1 MGTKSKKKAK
11 TRLDAYYRLA
21 KDQGFRARSAFK
33 LIQLNRKY
41 DFLAK
46 SRVLV
51 DLCAAPGG
59 WCQVAAKHMP
69 VGSKI
74 VGVDL
79 VPIAPIRGVKTF
91 VGDITDDKT
100 RKIISTYLKKEPVD
114 CVIHDG
120 APNVGGVWSRDLF
133 EQNALVLHAA
143 KMGCSM
149 LRPGGWFVTK
159 VFRSQDFHKLMWVLK
174 QLFDKVEATKPLAS
188 RMESAEI
195 FVVCAGFKA
204 PKHLD
209 PAMFTA
215 QKVFSDVGEE
225 KILTPSGAFVVP
237 KSNVPAGYDEF
248 ATVAQRVAAFT
259 EFLQCSDPKTF
270 LRSHHELRF
279 ATAEDKAYLKSKY
292 SKKELVYLCGDLQQV
307 GDADLRRMV
316 RWREQILRE
325 QEQKLKA
332 QQQQNGGGDGND
344 DEEEDDE
351 DGEKDSNINSD
362 DDSDKIDFDSAEGV
376 AKIAR
381 ELLEL
386 RKRQSKQLK
395 KKQKKIVD
403 RKLKQIKGLINYDPN
418 TSAEHMTE
426 TDGFMKDVADEDDD
440 AAVGGSDEGDVDDNG
455 FTVEKL
461 ATVDE
466 ADVAALLDK
475 HWEEPDERLN
485 DPLNPV
491 MNANLNG
498 EEDWDLGSATDETRD
513 DDDDVKRP
521 LQLVEGEEDGVDVD
535 NYGNYIPAKR
545 SARVALYDE
554 GIVTRDDEEGGDDD
568 DGNDEEDAATRQKKA
583 KDQQDLDTAAKQS
596 KWLRHHVNI
605 EKVLN
610 QTFPKPRDNNKK
622 RSKRLEEER
631 VEMTASSPLNV
642 GNSTS
647 TAHKK
652 MRFDSRIDDDDNDD
666 DDDDDDDD
674 SGMEDDVSDISV
686 GRSSDDRSDLDVR
699 VGRVDSRRKRALVPD
714 IGKLTTQ
721 ELVRQQRRQTLKDN
735 AATAAAARKRKR
747 KDDAEFEEIP
757 VALTDPEIRARTLAI
772 ATKMLDP
779 RSRRDMLEA
788 AINRYTF
795 NDDDDLPDWF
805 IKDEQR
811 NCKVV
816 MPVTAEEVE
825 AQRQRFREMN
835 ARPGKKVMEAVHRK
849 RKRAQRMLRGM
860 IEKGKS
866 DPRAREKANGMSVRK
881 LMRSQ
886 AIKGDAGRKK
896 KKGPLDPKKMGEMR
910 RTKQRAKR
918 RR

>member
-100 RKIISTYLKKEPVD
+100 RKMIVTYLKKEPVD

-143 KMGCSM
+143 KMAASM
-149 LRPGGWFVTK
+149 LKPSGWFVTK

-204 PKHLD
+204 PKQLD
-209 PAMFTA
+209 PSMFNA

-225 KILTPSGAFVVP
+225 KILTPSGALVVP
-237 KSNVPAGYDEF
+237 KSNVPTGYSEF
-248 ATVAQRVAAFT
+248 ATVSHHVAPFS
-259 EFLQCSDPKTF
+259 EFLHCSDPKGF

-279 ATAEDKAYLKSKY
+279 SAAEDKVYLKSKH

-307 GDADLRRMV
+307 GDADLRRML
-316 RWREQILRE
+316 RWREQLLRE
-325 QEQKLKA
+325 QAAMAKEE
-332 QQQQNGGGDGND
+332 DGEEDAD
-344 DEEEDDE
+344 DEEMGEYEGTGDDDDGGNVGKGSDDE
-351 DGEKDSNINSD
+351 G
-362 DDSDKIDFDSAEGV
+362 IDLDSAEGV

-386 RKRQSKQLK
+386 RKRQSKLLK
-395 KKQKKIVD
+395 KKQRKIVD
-403 RKLKQIKGLINYDPN
+403 RKLKQIKGLINFDPN
-418 TSAEHMTE
+418 TSAEDMTE
-426 TDGFMKDVADEDDD
+426 TDGLMGDTEGNMQGEGDNDDD
-440 AAVGGSDEGDVDDNG
+440 DPDGNDDEG

-461 ATVDE
+461 AAVDE
-466 ADVAALLDK
+466 ARLAKMFDK
-475 HWEEPDERLN
+475 HGEELDERPN

-491 MNANLNG
+491 MNANLNA
-498 EEDWDLGSATDETRD
+498 EQDWDLGQESDGNSDASEGGNG
-513 DDDDVKRP
+513 P

-545 SARVALYDE
+545 SARVALYDAGLGE
-554 GIVTRDDEEGGDDD
+554 EEDDEDTH
-568 DGNDEEDAATRQKKA
+568 NEEDVALQKRKA
-583 KDQQDLDTAAKQS
+583 RDQQDLEDAGKQS

-610 QTFPKPRDNNKK
+610 QTFPKPHDNNRRKK
-622 RSKRLEEER
+622 RLLEEDR
-631 VEMTASSPLNV
+631 VELTASSPLHDGDLNGRV
-642 GNSTS
+642 DATR
-647 TAHKK
+647 KR
-652 MRFDSRIDDDDNDD
+652 MRFDDCAEDD
-666 DDDDDDDD
+666 DDDDGDQ
-674 SGMEDDVSDISV
+674 SLSSLSE
-686 GRSSDDRSDLDVR
+686 GRFSDDNCDLDVSE
-699 VGRVDSRRKRALVPD
+699 GRIDSRRKRAIVPD
-714 IGKLTTQ
+714 MGKLTTQ
-721 ELVRQQRRQTLKDN
+721 ELVRQQRKQTLKEN
-735 AATAAAARKRKR
+735 AATRKQNARNKSSARK
-747 KDDAEFEEIP
+747 DETGFEEIP
-757 VALTDPEIRARTLAI
+757 VALTDPQIRARTLAI

-779 RSRRDMLEA
+779 KSRRDILDA
-788 AINRYTF
+788 SINRYTF

-811 NCKVV
+811 NCKVIL
-816 MPVTAEEVE
+816 PVTAEEIEV
-825 AQRQRFREMN
+825 QRQRFREMN
-835 ARPGKKVMEAVHRK
+835 ARPGKKVMEAVQRK
-849 RKRAQRMLRGM
+849 RRRAQRMLRSM
-860 IEKGKS
+860 IEKGKT
-866 DPRAREKANGMSVRK
+866 DPRAREKANNASVRK

-886 AIKGDAGRKK
+886 AVKGDAKRK
-896 KKGPLDPKKMGEMR
+896 KKGPMDRKKMGEMR
-910 RTKQRAKR
+910 RAKQRLKR
-918 RR
+918 RC